1 MRKRWSRR
9 KIKARQAVVRFRC
22 RCAKLIW
29 PFVNANAP
37 ATFTARRDVTITMG
51 PIEIPDDWE
60 APMCLNRGDS
70 VTIEMPLQI
79 EGGVVHQC
87 VIIPADGK
95 PIVVS

>member
-1 MRKRWSRR
+1 
-9 KIKARQAVVRFRC
+9 
-22 RCAKLIW
+22 
-29 PFVNANAP
+29 
-37 ATFTARRDVTITMG
+37 
-51 PIEIPDDWE
+51 
-60 APMCLNRGDS
+60 MCLNRGDS